1 MMLDRLLG
9 NDWIFDDFSSKELA
23 QLANAMRERQVFS
36 GEVLVL
42 EDERPDRLFIVLE
55 GAVEVSR
62 SADGGERVLA
72 ILGPGAMFG
81 MVALLDRGRRAATCV
96 ARGVGRVAE
105 MPRDAFDLLYQSNA
119 PLADKF
125 QYAIARQLARDVK
138 QMTRV
143 LLAEALGE

>member
-1 MMLDRLLG
+1 MLDQLLE
-9 NDWIFDDFSSKELA
+9 NDWLFDDFSARELE
-23 QLANAMRERQVFS
+23 QLAGAMVERHVYS

-42 EDERPDRLFIVLE
+42 EEERPDRLFVVIE

-62 SADGGERVLA
+62 QSDQGDRVLA
-72 ILGPGAMFG
+72 VLGPGSMFG
-81 MVALLDRGRRAATCV
+81 LVALLDRGRRAATCV
-96 ARGVGRVAE
+96 ARGPGKVAE
-105 MPRDAFDLLYQSNA
+105 LPRDSFDLLYQSNA

-143 LLAEALGE
+143 LLAETLGQ

>member
-1 MMLDRLLG
+1 MLHQLLE
-9 NDWIFDDFSSKELA
+9 NDWLFDDFSARELE
-23 QLANAMRERQVFS
+23 QLANAMSEREVYS

-42 EDERPDRLFIVLE
+42 EDERPDRLFVLLE

-62 SADGGERVLA
+62 KQDGAERVIA
-72 ILGPGAMFG
+72 KLGPGSMFG
-81 MVALLDRGRRAATCV
+81 LLALLDRGRRAATCV
-96 ARGVGRVAE
+96 ARGRGKVAE
-105 MPRDAFDLLYQSNA
+105 MPRDAFDLLYKSNA

-143 LLAEALGE
+143 LIAEALG